1 MDAIIY
7 QKIDKLQE
15 KSVKVSKNSYK
26 DADAVR
32 RAKLWHLIEDE
43 IDNLYVIPKALN
55 LTERKTFGRKLRQ

>member
-1 MDAIIY
+1 MDDAIY
-7 QKIDKLQE
+7 QKIARLQE
-15 KSVKVSKNSYK
+15 KAVEVYTNSYK